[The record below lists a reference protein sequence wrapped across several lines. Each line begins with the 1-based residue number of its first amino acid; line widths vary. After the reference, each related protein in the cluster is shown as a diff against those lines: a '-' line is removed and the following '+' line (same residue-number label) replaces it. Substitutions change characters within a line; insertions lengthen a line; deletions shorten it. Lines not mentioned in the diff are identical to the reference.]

1 MINKKIISVGVLVFT
16 SAVSLL
22 ADVKLP
28 AVMSDHMVLQQQSD
42 ARLWGWA
49 DPGEEVSVKG
59 AWAKTFSKPIKAGKD
74 GKWEQ
79 KLTTPSKNLPK
90 SSNT

>member
-42 ARLWGWA
+42 ARLWG
-49 DPGEEVSVKG
+49 
-59 AWAKTFSKPIKAGKD
+59 
-74 GKWEQ
+74 
-79 KLTTPSKNLPK
+79 
-90 SSNT
+90 